1 MAENDTDRNEPCVS
15 DIDDTAAPAYRMS
28 RGRVAL
34 LAVLAILP
42 VVLTALAQPFLP
54 DSVPLHYGASGPD
67 RWGSKGELFVA
78 AGIITVIA
86 FVLVTVYAVVEHQR
100 ETGREDWLVVDGPV
114 TSMFP
119 VFSICLAII
128 DCLDAAYVFA
138 AFQLGGFSMPESMGS
153 HRRDRLPRRGALP
166 THASPVHAD
175 HGQGPLAR
183 ELPSRNERPRETHR
197 SRQTAGARHRRFA
210 AIPHRHRPRG
220 ITRNGEMKTHP
231 PLSTGAR

>member
-1 MAENDTDRNEPCVS
+1 MAENDTDRNEPCDP
-15 DIDDTAAPAYRMS
+15 DIDDTAAAPAYRMS

-138 AFQLGGFSMPESMGS
+138 AFQLGASRCQRTWARSSEGS
-153 HRRDRLPRRGALP
+153 S
-166 THASPVHAD
+166 ASSWRSPY
-175 HGQGPLAR
+175 
-183 ELPSRNERPRETHR
+183 
-197 SRQTAGARHRRFA
+197 SRQPCTC
-210 AIPHRHRPRG
+210 
-220 ITRNGEMKTHP
+220 
-231 PLSTGAR
+231 